1 VPVQAR
7 EKIGFMKESG
17 LFSQIG
23 RGLSWARNFTANVL
37 FLLLLTLLVVF
48 VLAGS
53 SGVSVPDGSAL
64 VINPRGVL
72 VDTAGFAD
80 PFERFLTPESVRRD
94 VELKSLVKAITAG
107 AADDRIAL
115 LVLNLEE
122 LQAASPGHADTLGVA
137 LREFQA
143 AGKKVVAFGSF
154 YSQGQYQIAS
164 YADAIYMHPL
174 GQILLSGY
182 GSNRIYYNEL
192 LEKLDVNIHIFRVG
206 KYKEFVEPYTRNN
219 MSDEARLANQ
229 ELVDAL
235 WQHYADRISANRQL
249 EPARFAAYTQNFAD
263 LLANVGGDMAALS
276 VEFHLVDELLTP
288 DETRARVADTVGYR
302 DNGEFNGIDYK
313 DYLQTL
319 APQAPQGGA
328 AVAVIT
334 ASGPIVMGRRSS
346 GVIATQSTISLI
358 RQARH
363 DRSIAALVMRIDS
376 PGGSAFASEL
386 IRQELEL
393 TQLAGKPVVVSMSN
407 VAASGG
413 YWIAATADQILA
425 QPTTITGSIGV
436 FGLLP
441 TFEASL
447 AKLGIHTDGVAT
459 TPLSGAIDPLAG
471 LSDSMSRI
479 LQANVEN
486 TYQRFLNLVARG
498 RDMTPQEVDAIA
510 QGRVWIGAK
519 AYELGLVD
527 ALGGLDE
534 AIAGAA
540 RLAELST
547 YEVRELK
554 PTMTTRER
562 ILRALS
568 DAVALPD
575 HPVTNALRQAWAL
588 LETLDD
594 PGHSY
599 ALCEACAVSEILF

>member
-1 VPVQAR
+1 
-7 EKIGFMKESG
+7 MKEG
-17 LFSQIG
+17 GVFSQIG

-37 FLLLLTLLVVF
+37 FLLLVTLLVVF

-64 VINPRGVL
+64 VINPRGAL
-72 VDTAGFAD
+72 VDTAGFTD
-80 PFERFLTPESVRRD
+80 PIERFLVPESVPRD
-94 VELKSLVKAITAG
+94 VEVSSLVRAITAG

-115 LVLNLEE
+115 LVMNLEE
-122 LQAASPGHADTLGVA
+122 LQAASPGHADTLGNA
-137 LREFQA
+137 IREFQA
-143 AGKKVVAFGSF
+143 TGKEVVAFGSF

-182 GSNRIYYNEL
+182 GSNRIYFNEL

-219 MSDEARLANQ
+219 MSDEARIANQ
-229 ELVDAL
+229 ALVDAL
-235 WQHYADRISANRQL
+235 WQHYADRIGANRQL
-249 EPARFAAYTQNFAD
+249 DPARFTAYTQDFAD
-263 LLANVGGDMAALS
+263 LLADAGGDMAALC
-276 VEFHLVDELLTP
+276 VEYHLVDELLTP
-288 DETRARVADTVGYR
+288 DETRSRIADKVGYSDR
-302 DNGEFNGIDYK
+302 GDFNGIDYRA
-313 DYLQTL
+313 YLQTL
-319 APQAPQGGA
+319 APRPPRGDTD
-328 AVAVIT
+328 VAVIN

-346 GVIATQSTISLI
+346 GVIASQSTINLI

-363 DRSIAALVMRIDS
+363 DKTIAALVMRIDS

-441 TFEASL
+441 TFEESL
-447 AKLGIHTDGVAT
+447 AKLGVHTDSVAT
-459 TPLSGAIDPLAG
+459 TPLSGAMDPMAG

-479 LQANVEN
+479 LQVNVEN
-486 TYQRFLNLVARG
+486 TYERFLNLVARG

-519 AYELGLVD
+519 AHELGLVD
-527 ALGGLDE
+527 DLGGLDE

-540 RLAELST
+540 RLAELSDYT
-547 YEVRELK
+547 VRELK
-554 PTMTTRER
+554 PPMTTREL
-562 ILRALS
+562 ILRELS
-568 DAVALPD
+568 ENVALPD
-575 HPVTNALRQAWAL
+575 HPVTDALWQAWTL
-588 LETLDD
+588 LDSLDD

-599 ALCEACAVSEILF
+599 ALCEACTVTDLLF

>member
-1 VPVQAR
+1 
-7 EKIGFMKESG
+7 MKEG
-17 LFSQIG
+17 GVFSQIG

-37 FLLLLTLLVVF
+37 FLLLVTLLVVF

-64 VINPRGVL
+64 VINPRGAL
-72 VDTAGFAD
+72 VDTAGFMD
-80 PFERFLTPESVRRD
+80 PIERFLAPDSVARD
-94 VELKSLVKAITAG
+94 VEVSSLVKAITAG

-115 LVLNLEE
+115 LVMNLEE

-137 LREFQA
+137 IREFQA
-143 AGKKVVAFGSF
+143 AGKEVVAFGSF

-182 GSNRIYYNEL
+182 GSNRIYFNEL

-219 MSDEARLANQ
+219 MSDEARIANQ
-229 ELVDAL
+229 ALVDAL
-235 WQHYADRISANRQL
+235 WQHYADRIGANRQL
-249 EPARFAAYTQNFAD
+249 DPARFTAYTQDFAN
-263 LLANVGGDMAALS
+263 LLADAGGDMAALS
-276 VEFHLVDELLTP
+276 VEYHLVDELLTP
-288 DETRARVADTVGYR
+288 DETRARIADKVGYSDR
-302 DNGEFNGIDYK
+302 GDFNSIDYRA
-313 DYLQTL
+313 YLQTL
-319 APQAPQGGA
+319 APRPPRGDTD
-328 AVAVIT
+328 VAVIN

-346 GVIATQSTISLI
+346 GVIATQSTINLI

-363 DRSIAALVMRIDS
+363 DKTIAALVMRIDS

-441 TFEASL
+441 TFEESL
-447 AKLGIHTDGVAT
+447 AKLGVHTDSVAT
-459 TPLSGAIDPLAG
+459 TPLSGAMDPMAG

-479 LQANVEN
+479 LQVNVEN
-486 TYQRFLNLVARG
+486 TYERFLNLVARG

-519 AYELGLVD
+519 AHELGLVD
-527 ALGGLDE
+527 DLGGLDE

-540 RLAELST
+540 RLAELSDYT
-547 YEVRELK
+547 VRELK
-554 PTMTTRER
+554 PPMTTREL
-562 ILRALS
+562 ILRELS
-568 DAVALPD
+568 ENVALPD
-575 HPVTNALRQAWAL
+575 HPVTDALWQAWTL
-588 LETLDD
+588 LDSLDD

-599 ALCEACAVSEILF
+599 ALCEACTVTDLLF

>member
-1 VPVQAR
+1 
-7 EKIGFMKESG
+7 MKEG
-17 LFSQIG
+17 GVFSQIG
-23 RGLSWARNFTANVL
+23 RGLSAARNFAANVL
-37 FLLLLTLLVVF
+37 FLLLVTLLVVL

-72 VDTAGFAD
+72 VDTASITD
-80 PFERFLTPESVRRD
+80 PIERFLTLESVPRD

-143 AGKKVVAFGSF
+143 AGKEVVSFGSF

-164 YADAIYMHPL
+164 YADAVYMHPL

-206 KYKEFVEPYTRNN
+206 KYKEFVEPYTRST

-235 WQHYADRISANRQL
+235 WQHYADRIGANRQL
-249 EPARFAAYTQNFAD
+249 DPGRFAAYTQDFAG
-263 LLANVGGDMAALS
+263 LLAEAGGDMAALS
-276 VEFHLVDELLTP
+276 LEYQLVDELLTP
-288 DETRARVADTVGYR
+288 DETRARIADKVGYS
-302 DNGEFNGIDYK
+302 DSGDFNGIDYRA
-313 DYLQTL
+313 YLQTI
-319 APQAPQGGA
+319 APEPVQADA
-328 AVAVIT
+328 AIAVIT
-334 ASGPIVMGRRSS
+334 ATGPIVMGRRSS
-346 GVIATQSTISLI
+346 GVIATQSTIGLI

-441 TFEASL
+441 TFEKSL
-447 AKLGIHTDGVAT
+447 AKLGVHTDGVAT
-459 TPLSGAIDPLAG
+459 TPLSGSMDPIAG
-471 LSDSMSRI
+471 LSDPMSRI
-479 LQANVEN
+479 LQVNVEN
-486 TYQRFLNLVARG
+486 TYERFINLVARG

-519 AYELGLVD
+519 AHELGLVD
-527 ALGGLDE
+527 NLGGLDE

-540 RLAELST
+540 SLAKLT
-547 YEVRELK
+547 AYEVRELT
-554 PTMTTRER
+554 PSMTTREL
-562 ILRALS
+562 ILRELS
-568 DAVALPD
+568 DSVALPN
-575 HPVTNALRQAWAL
+575 HPVTNALRQAWTL
-588 LETLDD
+588 LESLDD

-599 ALCEACAVSEILF
+599 ALCEACSVAEFLF